1 MDATYRGGW
10 ATARLLCAGGFGI
23 ALAGCASAPASAP
36 ARPVTE
42 GDTSYHSVAKD
53 DLEHYQLA
61 LGQVATGATPR
72 ENPAPAYPRSLLDQR
87 LPPHEVEARLIVDEA
102 GKVTD
107 VRIAGEA
114 QADADTRQFDQAVR
128 AAAMQ
133 WVFAPLHVSQWAY
146 DANGN
151 THEVGSEER
160 PFSMDYVFRFAW
172 KDGKPVADA
181 SVSPHAPR

>member
-1 MDATYRGGW
+1 M
-10 ATARLLCAGGFGI
+10 
-23 ALAGCASAPASAP
+23 
-36 ARPVTE
+36 
-42 GDTSYHSVAKD
+42 AKD
-53 DLEHYQLA
+53 DLKHYQLA

-72 ENPAPAYPRSLLDQR
+72 EHPAPTYPPSLLDRQ

-102 GKVTD
+102 GKVTE
-107 VRIAGEA
+107 VRIADEA
-114 QADADTRQFDQAVR
+114 QVDAETRLFDEAVR

-133 WVFAPLHVSQWAY
+133 WVFAPLHVSQWAA

-151 THEVGSEER
+151 THQVGSEER

-181 SVSPHAPR
+181 SASPHAPR